1 MMHRYEPKVTASILL
16 SGLTLGALYFLVA
29 SGLSL
34 IFGLMDVLNFAH
46 GVLFMIGAYFGF
58 TAYAN
63 PRLILNILPF
73 ALVILGGAQ
82 AGRWLGGLLPASLN
96 FRALRRS
103 ARPGPTGAAGVTTVV
118 TSGRRRLDSAFMA
131 LVFLLSL
138 ALLLVSVRGFNLTAL
153 VAATATATGGAV
165 ATEIAQEA
173 AAAFLPRIALLAVSG
188 LLFGIGLSRVGP
200 AAVRRR
206 PRWTSLVV
214 GLILVAAAFGLVPL
228 RTPGE
233 TFLLGVSSNVRFIL
247 ALLVGLLAGAGLG
260 ALIEASVIRPLYGR
274 PYYQVL
280 LTLGLSYVGAELV
293 KSVWGTA
300 GFYMDIPAFFN
311 GSGDNCPSPTL
322 WSWFSDHCQS
332 INVLGRPFPSYR
344 LFIIALGLAIFIAIA
359 LLLQKTRL
367 GIIIRAGV
375 QDSEMVQALGI
386 NVRRVFT
393 LVFALGCGLA
403 AVGGVA
409 AAPFLGVNLGLGAE
423 VQLQGFIAVVI
434 GGMGN
439 YVGAAVGALLVG
451 LARAFGDQL
460 VLSGIRLPWMADVVR
475 LSPSIARASTVL
487 IMALVLLLRP
497 AGLFGKKD

>member
-1 MMHRYEPKVTASILL
+1 MALFLRKNRPLLVTLLIVVALLLWMTGHYQPKVTASILL

-46 GVLFMIGAYFGF
+46 GVLFMAGAYIGF

-63 PRLILNILPF
+63 PRLILNTLPF
-73 ALVILGGAQ
+73 ALAILGGVQ
-82 AGRWLGGLLPASLN
+82 AGRWLGGLLP
-96 FRALRRS
+96 
-103 ARPGPTGAAGVTTVV
+103 
-118 TSGRRRLDSAFMA
+118 GRLKKRGLET
-131 LVFLLSL
+131 VFLVLIFLASP
-138 ALLLVSVRGFNLTAL
+138 ALLLLGAHGFNLGMLA
-153 VAATATATGGAV
+153 AATATAAGGAV
-165 ATEIAQEA
+165 ATAIAQESA
-173 AAAFLPRIALLAVSG
+173 MAYLPRIALLVASG
-188 LLFGIGLSRVGP
+188 LLLGVGLSRTG
-200 AAVRRR
+200 AAEVRQRM
-206 PRWTSLVV
+206 RWT
-214 GLILVAAAFGLVPL
+214 GMIFGLVLVLFAFAMVPL

-233 TFLLGVSSNVRFIL
+233 LFLLGISSNTRFIL
-247 ALLVGLLAGAGLG
+247 ALLVGLLAGGGLG
-260 ALIEASVIRPLYGR
+260 ALIETSLIRPLYSR
-274 PYYQVL
+274 PVYQIL
-280 LTLGLSYVGAELV
+280 LTLGLSFVGTELV

-311 GSGDNCPSPTL
+311 ASGDNCPSPNL

-332 INVLGRPFPSYR
+332 IDVLGRPFPSYR
-344 LFIIALGLAIFIAIA
+344 LFIILLGLVMFVAII

-386 NVRRVFT
+386 NVRQVFT
-393 LVFALGCGLA
+393 LVFAVGSALA

-409 AAPFLGVNLGLGAE
+409 AAPFLGVNLGLGTE

-451 LARAFGDQL
+451 MARAFGDQL
-460 VLSGIRLPWMADVVR
+460 VLAGIRLPWMADAVR
-475 LSPSIARASTVL
+475 MSPSIARASTVL

-497 AGLFGKKD
+497 AGLFGKKE